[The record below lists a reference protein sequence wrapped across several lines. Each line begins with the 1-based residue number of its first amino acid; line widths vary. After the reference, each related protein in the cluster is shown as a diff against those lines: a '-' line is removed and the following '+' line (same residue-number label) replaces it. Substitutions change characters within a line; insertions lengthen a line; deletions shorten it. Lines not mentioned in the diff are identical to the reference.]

1 MFFHETDDFLV
12 VANLRCGHTSMASAF
27 GIEPHKFME
36 ANPDNWIYRLKYS
49 KARIKVV
56 VVRNPWDRLQSAMN
70 FSTDRTVIS
79 EHSVPYLSKLNGLE
93 SEKRT
98 LGGQGQ
104 LCFRFEDYFIIN
116 FHKLSEYIPIDDKSV
131 VTNAESSEKD
141 LDRMFEFWSPE
152 ELYDEDKSY
161 LEIMRRQPEISVS
174 VFKNFYK

>member
-1 MFFHETDDFLV
+1 
-12 VANLRCGHTSMASAF
+12 
-27 GIEPHKFME
+27 
-36 ANPDNWIYRLKYS
+36 
-49 KARIKVV
+49 
-56 VVRNPWDRLQSAMN
+56 MN
-70 FSTDRTVIS
+70 FSTDHTVIS

-104 LCFRFEDYFIIN
+104 LCFRFEDYFIKI
-116 FHKLSEYIPIDDKSV
+116 F
-131 VTNAESSEKD
+131 TNCLNIYPLMTNQWLRMKSSEKD